1 MAKKAPKK
9 PQKIGPPNQA
19 KKPKKTDYD
28 SPWKDFIELYFRD
41 FLKFFFP
48 EIEADIDWD
57 KPFRFLDSGGNGP
70 LEDEGDSQQT

>member
-1 MAKKAPKK
+1 MAKKTPKK
-9 PQKIGPPNQA
+9 PPKVESPNKA

-57 KPFRFLDSGGNGP
+57 RPFRFLDKELQKVVRDAGIP
-70 LEDEGDSQQT
+70 RH

>member
-9 PQKIGPPNQA
+9 PQKIGPLNKA

-57 KPFRFLDSGGNGP
+57 RVQSEKDGHSTCSLRILHWR
-70 LEDEGDSQQT
+70 